1 MPALNE
7 IYMESRAFILGI
19 TLITVVTMLQCN
31 NPTVKP
37 TEPILETES
46 KPQKVNS
53 KSPYDVQYVMGHFDP
68 KKHKDFVEIPVQ
80 YADQKGRYMHKEA
93 FDAFAKMW
101 AHASK
106 DGIRLTIKSAVRNF
120 DYQKG
125 IWERKW
131 TGATQLS
138 DGTNVATDIHDHHD
152 KASKI
157 LEYSSMPG
165 TSRHHWGT
173 DIDLNAFNNT
183 YFAKG
188 EGLKVYQWLQAHAL
202 DYGYGQPYT
211 AKGAAR
217 PNGYNEEKWH
227 WSYLPIA
234 RPLTDLA
241 KQDLQDTMIA
251 NFKGSATAVGLQVK
265 DNYILGIA
273 TDCL

>member
-1 MPALNE
+1 MNSKA
-7 IYMESRAFILGI
+7 IVIGV
-19 TLITVVTMLQCN
+19 TLVIVAAMLQCN
-31 NPTVKP
+31 NPSVKP
-37 TEPILETES
+37 LPPKIDIAP
-46 KPQKVNS
+46 KPEQVS
-53 KSPYDVQYVMGHFDP
+53 TKSPYDVQYVMGHFDP
-68 KKHKDFVEIPVQ
+68 KTHKDFIEIPLQ

-93 FDAFAKMW
+93 FDAFIKMW
-101 AHASK
+101 DHAQQ
-106 DGIRLTIKSAVRNF
+106 DGVQLTIKSAVRNF

-138 DGTNVATDIHDHHD
+138 DGTNVATDIHDHRD

-173 DIDLNAFNNT
+173 DIDLNAFNNQ

-188 EGLKVYQWLQAHAL
+188 EGLKVYEWLQDNAPK
-202 DYGYGQPYT
+202 YGYGQPYT

-234 RPLTDLA
+234 KPLTEVA
-241 KQDLQDTMIA
+241 KQHLQDTMITD
-251 NFKGSATAVGLQVK
+251 FKGAATAVALKVK

-273 TDCL
+273 SDCL